1 MTNALVNYDELL
13 AKKAAELSKKI
24 SKPGGDLIKVT
35 QSKKFRFPDGMES
48 SEPFEAIILD
58 FVSVYQYFP
67 NPFVR
72 DEVIPPDC
80 FAIGED
86 VAELRPSDNAPNK
99 QAEACAVCPQNQFGS
114 ARQGRG
120 KACQNR
126 RLLAL
131 VPKGSAADHPIWLL
145 SVSPTGLRAFD
156 AFVNAVAASFNAPPI
171 KVVTTIGFDPKS
183 DYPSLR
189 FGNWSPNEELEACVG
204 RMEEARKR
212 LLTEP
217 DYSAM
222 EQAKAAAQQAKPNA
236 GGRPVSRVMR

>member
-1 MTNALVNYDELL
+1 MTSTALVDIDSLL
-13 AKKAAELSKKI
+13 AKKASDLAKKI
-24 SKPGGDLIKVT
+24 SKPSGDLIKVT
-35 QSKKFRFPDGMES
+35 QAKKFRFPDGSES
-48 SEPFEAIILD
+48 SNPFEAIILD

-72 DEVIPPDC
+72 DEFAAPTC
-80 FAIGED
+80 FAIGEEPS
-86 VAELRPSDNAPNK
+86 ELRPSENSTDR
-99 QAEACAVCPQNQFGS
+99 QAESCAVCPQNQWGS
-114 ARQGRG
+114 ARQGKG

-131 VPKGSAADHPIWLL
+131 VPKGQAADHPIWLL
-145 SVSPTGLRAFD
+145 SVSPTGIKAFD
-156 AFVNAVAASFNAPPI
+156 NYVSAVAANFNAPPI
-171 KVVTTIGFDPKS
+171 KVVTTIGFDPKM

-217 DYSAM
+217 DYSAL
-222 EQAKAAAQQAKPNA
+222 EQARAAQAQQARPA
-236 GGRPVSRVMR
+236 SRPVSRVMR